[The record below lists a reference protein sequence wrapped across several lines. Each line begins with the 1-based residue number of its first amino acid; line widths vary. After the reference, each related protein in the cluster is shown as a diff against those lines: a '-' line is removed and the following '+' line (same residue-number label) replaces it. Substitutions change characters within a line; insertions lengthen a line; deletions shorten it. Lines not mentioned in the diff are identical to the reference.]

1 MLMIPA
7 LRGACLVYEPI
18 VSVGRRLL
26 WTSTAWAKRH
36 PKLSQVLE
44 LAVGKPCSK
53 WTFFA
58 GDNADFV
65 ARAARDKNLIG
76 LTTSEEY
83 SKFPANFLN
92 VHTCMRFLEMACKL
106 SPMSQLCVTSG
117 K

>member
-26 WTSTAWAKRH
+26 WTS
-36 PKLSQVLE
+36 KLLQVLE

-53 WTFFA
+53 RTFFA

-65 ARAARDKNLIG
+65 ARAARDDNLIG
-76 LTTSEEY
+76 LMTSEEY

>member
-36 PKLSQVLE
+36 PKLLQVLE

-76 LTTSEEY
+76 SVTSEEY
-83 SKFPANFLN
+83 IKVHANFLS